1 MSYYLFMTA
10 AAICFLSVA
19 VHGIWGRLMRHFHR
33 KPQSRSWAV
42 AFCVGLFFS
51 LGWMPINARAQI
63 IGDIQADVSLETMS
77 HGSSV
82 NGFGLSA
89 MRYEDK
95 QRLKRLRERYLEL
108 NPKRKGVVS
117 VYDVATTSSEAATI
131 DEILDAVNDDTE
143 ASNKAP

>member
-1 MSYYLFMTA
+1 M
-10 AAICFLSVA
+10 
-19 VHGIWGRLMRHFHR
+19 
-33 KPQSRSWAV
+33 
-42 AFCVGLFFS
+42 
-51 LGWMPINARAQI
+51 
-63 IGDIQADVSLETMS
+63 
-77 HGSSV
+77 

-89 MRYEDK
+89 MRYEDE
-95 QRLKRLRERYLEL
+95 QRLELLRERYLEL

>member
-77 HGSSV
+77 HGSSM

-95 QRLKRLRERYLEL
+95 
-108 NPKRKGVVS
+108 
-117 VYDVATTSSEAATI
+117 
-131 DEILDAVNDDTE
+131 
-143 ASNKAP
+143 

>member
-1 MSYYLFMTA
+1 MS
-10 AAICFLSVA
+10 
-19 VHGIWGRLMRHFHR
+19 
-33 KPQSRSWAV
+33 
-42 AFCVGLFFS
+42 
-51 LGWMPINARAQI
+51 INARAQI
-63 IGDIQADVSLETMS
+63 IGDIQADVSLEIMS
-77 HGSSV
+77 HGSSM

-95 QRLKRLRERYLEL
+95 QRLELLRERYLEL

-117 VYDVATTSSEAATI
+117 VYDVDTTSSEAATI

>member
-1 MSYYLFMTA
+1 
-10 AAICFLSVA
+10 
-19 VHGIWGRLMRHFHR
+19 MRHFHR

-51 LGWMPINARAQI
+51 LGWMPINARAQV
-63 IGDIQADVSLETMS
+63 IGDIQANVSLETMS
-77 HGSSV
+77 HGSSM

-117 VYDVATTSSEAATI
+117 VYDVDTTSSEAATI
-131 DEILDAVNDDTE
+131 DEILDEVNDDTE
-143 ASNKAP
+143 ASNKEP